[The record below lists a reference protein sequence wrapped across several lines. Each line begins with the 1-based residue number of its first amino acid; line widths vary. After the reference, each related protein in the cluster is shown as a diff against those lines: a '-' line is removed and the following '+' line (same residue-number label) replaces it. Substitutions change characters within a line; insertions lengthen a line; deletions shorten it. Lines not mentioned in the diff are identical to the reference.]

1 MAKKN
6 KSGRALTGIRQLVKQ
21 VPTCAAY
28 WQVVEGEPGSWK
40 ADASGGF
47 PDSPSMGWHN
57 IAHPTN
63 CGVYHESYLDLSGYE
78 LDDLTTVLR
87 NVRIQ
92 DPGVYTFSGQDK
104 VYAIYDMITSERLTD
119 AELVLMLDNHT
130 PTLQSGPGFALGPLD
145 RDQIHFGLYRMFG
158 HNSTN
163 VGLPELMMNL
173 RTSRFGSGEPTAVQK
188 LWVYRVM
195 IMIGQPAGPQ
205 TIALPATSFV
215 VNAEIIKESEMPYM
229 MRLKRSYELAQI

>member
-21 VPTCAAY
+21 VPTCQATWTPDPGT
-28 WQVVEGEPGSWK
+28 WQSLV
-40 ADASGGF
+40 
-47 PDSPSMGWHN
+47 SPSMGWSN
-57 IAHPTN
+57 IFDPTGLN

-87 NVRIQ
+87 TVRVQ
-92 DPGVYTFSGQDK
+92 DPGVYLFSGQDK
-104 VYAIYDMITSERLTD
+104 VFCVYDLITSERLTETD
-119 AELVLMLDNHT
+119 LQSILTNNSELI
-130 PTLQSGPGFALGPLD
+130 QSGPGFELGPLD

-163 VGLPELMMNL
+163 VGLPQLMVNL

-195 IMIGQPAGPQ
+195 VMFGQPAGPQ
-205 TIALPATSFV
+205 TIALPSTAFV

-229 MRLKRSYELAQI
+229 MRLKRSYELAQN